1 MLYSIQQAA
10 GVSDALIVIG
20 TISVFAIAGVLYAK
34 HLDKSRGKK
43 MVTDKELH
51 KMEWEYCQK
60 HLADDITNS
69 LEEMVNRG
77 KIRRE
82 LAERLYARF
91 AAQGFPD
98 LLRQTGVTL
107 KRSISLRLQLTDWTP
122 VSFPGSTKTAS
133 IKYEAPKKE
142 YGAALRRFQNP
153 VAKANGEVTT

>member
-122 VSFPGSTKTAS
+122 VLNFKTDLVP
-133 IKYEAPKKE
+133 YTAPKKE